1 MNFLACNK
9 MFFSFKNQAKTM
21 DFTHFI
27 SLPFFTQKI
36 RLDLRKIQSQILS
49 EIDNKHLEFCII
61 SNPNLFHLTLCMLS
75 LKDAAKKAFV
85 KKIFEENNEKL
96 ANLLNLKNFRLNFNK
111 ITCFSENNPEY
122 KRANDVIFL
131 EPDPNEYMS
140 IIHEISHLL
149 IKDLMKFEIIDSASL
164 KTSNLIED
172 ERGRIRMNRIHLT
185 LVRIKNTYKIPAK
198 YLVEKLREEFK
209 GIEIPVE
216 FLDVSTRF
224 EYDENKFYKSFF
236 RRKILEEK
244 TE

>member
-1 MNFLACNK
+1 MSFFACNK
-9 MFFSFKNQAKTM
+9 MFFAYKKQAKAS

-27 SLPFFTQKI
+27 SLPFFSQKI
-36 RLDLRKIQSQILS
+36 RLDLREIQGQILC
-49 EIDNKHLEFCII
+49 EIDNKHLDSCLI

-75 LKDAAKKAFV
+75 LKDTTKKAFV
-85 KKIFEENNEKL
+85 KRIFEENNEKL
-96 ANLLNLKNFRLNFNK
+96 ANLLTLKNFRLNFNK
-111 ITCFSENNPEY
+111 ITCFSENNPDY
-122 KRANDVIFL
+122 IWPNDVIFL

-149 IKDLMKFEIIDSASL
+149 IKDLMKFEIID
-164 KTSNLIED
+164 KTNFKTLNLIED
-172 ERGRIRMNRIHLT
+172 DKGRIRMDRIHLT

-224 EYDENKFYKSFF
+224 EYDENKFYKPFF
-236 RRKILEEK
+236 RRLL
-244 TE
+244 